1 MTPRTAEETGPSRP
15 LNVEQIVNKAQ
26 NFDYN
31 PLIPLKYWL
40 RTAGTLLKEVML
52 LQECLQPAL
61 IVSTGGYLR
70 TRRQRPANLS
80 LVVQA
85 CPTRDP

>member
-1 MTPRTAEETGPSRP
+1 MAPRTNEGTAPSRP

-40 RTAGTLLKEVML
+40 RTAGTLLKEVDGIA
-52 LQECLQPAL
+52 QK
-61 IVSTGGYLR
+61 
-70 TRRQRPANLS
+70 
-80 LVVQA
+80 A
-85 CPTRDP
+85 CNPR